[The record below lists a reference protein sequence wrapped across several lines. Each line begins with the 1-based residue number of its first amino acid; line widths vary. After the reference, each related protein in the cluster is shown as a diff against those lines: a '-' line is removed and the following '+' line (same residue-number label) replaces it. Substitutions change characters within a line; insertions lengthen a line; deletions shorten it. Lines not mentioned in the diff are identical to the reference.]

1 VQALHQGTLARAI
14 AEGVWREGNPAL
26 RSSLGKSKS
35 LDDAIGHW
43 LACSGDVSS
52 IEQLRLV
59 AFDRQATDAVRLAS
73 LQSSLYHDPQSL
85 EKATLDWKMEW
96 EETKKFPAQSNRWLM
111 EQILRQGTTQAVDL
125 LFDSLSQLPAG
136 DQATAVAQACQKP
149 ATAQGLIERIE
160 GGQLPKELVGP
171 NQLRQ
176 LAILA
181 DQAPANSPLRDQ
193 LSKVWGRIRTEE
205 SKSRQEVVQRMT
217 QFLTKEARGDHRKGA
232 EVYDR
237 ICGQCHQ
244 LESRGYE
251 VGPNLTRNG
260 RGSFDQLIVSVFDP
274 SLVVGQA
281 YEGTT
286 VLTEEGQ
293 VLQGLMLEKNDQ
305 QVTLRMQ
312 GGKTETVLADQIS
325 RIERAAKSLM
335 PEGIEEQLKPQEIA
349 DLFAFL
355 SRSSID
361 PDSSDTIPGT
371 PDSLHQPR

>member
-1 VQALHQGTLARAI
+1 
-14 AEGVWREGNPAL
+14 
-26 RSSLGKSKS
+26 
-35 LDDAIGHW
+35 
-43 LACSGDVSS
+43 
-52 IEQLRLV
+52 LV

-111 EQILRQGTTQAVDL
+111 EQILRQGTTQAIDL